1 MCSKIRERN
10 DNYLHDLLT
19 RFPNICTIA
28 FNGGTAGRLGIKV
41 LGAQAAAYDIVD
53 LPSSS
58 PAYTLPYAEKA
69 LRWQV
74 LRSYL
79 AAV

>member
-1 MCSKIRERN
+1 MFKAE
-10 DNYLHDLLT
+10 
-19 RFPNICTIA
+19 
-28 FNGGTAGRLGIKV
+28 AGVQGV